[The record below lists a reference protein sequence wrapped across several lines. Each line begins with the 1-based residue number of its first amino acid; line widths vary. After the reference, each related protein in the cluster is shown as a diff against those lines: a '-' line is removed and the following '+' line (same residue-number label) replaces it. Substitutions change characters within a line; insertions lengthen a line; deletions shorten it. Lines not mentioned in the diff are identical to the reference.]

1 MQHILSASQFSRKEI
16 LSLFSTAD
24 RLKAERKAHGVL
36 DYLRGKL
43 VYLLFY
49 EPSTRTRT
57 SFGLAVQYMGGSTEF
72 TENAEIFSSTSKGET
87 LEDTIRVLQSYEIDA
102 IVMRHKQRGAAE
114 AASKVASIPIINA
127 GDGDGEHPTQALLDL
142 YTIVSNVHRDNIT
155 ITLCGDLKNGRTARS
170 LCRLIMR
177 FVSSEGPRF
186 RFIFCSPSEL
196 AMRTDVLDELKATN
210 IQYTTTENLAETL
223 PVSDVFYQTRVQRER
238 FTDPQAGEILFQETQ
253 SRFALNTTNV
263 VTMKSDAII
272 LHPLPR
278 VGEIPSEVD
287 NDPRALYFPEQTRN
301 GLYIRMALLYKLFCE
316 K

>member
-1 MQHILSASQFSRKEI
+1 MQHVLSASQFSREGI
-16 LSLFSTAD
+16 LSLFATAD
-24 RLKAERKAHGVL
+24 RLKVERKEHSTL
-36 DYLRGKL
+36 EYLRGKL

-57 SFGLAVQYMGGSTEF
+57 SFGLAVRYMGGSTEF
-72 TENAEIFSSTSKGET
+72 TEDAEIFSSASKGET

-114 AASKVASIPIINA
+114 AASKVANIPIINA

-142 YTIVSNVHRDNIT
+142 YTIVSNVHRDDIT

-177 FVSSEGPRF
+177 FVSLEGPRV

-196 AMRTDVLDELKATN
+196 AMRADVLDELKAAN
-210 IQYTTTENLAETL
+210 IHYTITDTLTETL
-223 PVSDVFYQTRVQRER
+223 PVTDVFYQTRVQRER
-238 FTDPQAGEILFQETQ
+238 FADPQAGEVLFLEAQ
-253 SRFALNTTNV
+253 SRFALNITNV
-263 VTMKSDAII
+263 ATMKSDAII

-278 VGEIPSEVD
+278 VGEISPEVD
-287 NDPRALYFPEQTRN
+287 HDPRALYFKEQTRN
-301 GLYIRMALLYKLFCE
+301 GLYIRMALLHKLFCE
-316 K
+316 T